1 MPGAVLA
8 LRPWI
13 PAARLQTKAP
23 VFFAFESEAT
33 AKLRSLVA
41 RNTGDTQIVAGG
53 AETPRRQSQVRVTN
67 LQGWIGGKDE
77 GGEEVPTVAVI
88 AHYDAAAVAPAL
100 AVGADSNGSG
110 VIALLQLARAFRK
123 LYAESKTHGGT
134 NLLFVLSAAGRLNF
148 AGTKHWLAHT
158 DPQIVSNIQV
168 ALCLDTIGSGDKL
181 FLHTSKPMKDSGVA
195 SLFGTMQSAA
205 ADAGVPLQL
214 VHKKIN
220 ISDPDI
226 SWEHELFSRKRV
238 LAATLSR
245 RASAEEPRGG
255 LLDRAVDVEAL
266 ARNTQMLANTLARLV
281 PPPPPLKRFL

>member
-88 AHYDAAAVAPAL
+88 AHYDAASVAPAL

-123 LYAESKTHGGT
+123 LY
-134 NLLFVLSAAGRLNF
+134 
-148 AGTKHWLAHT
+148 
-158 DPQIVSNIQV
+158 
-168 ALCLDTIGSGDKL
+168 
-181 FLHTSKPMKDSGVA
+181 
-195 SLFGTMQSAA
+195 
-205 ADAGVPLQL
+205 
-214 VHKKIN
+214 
-220 ISDPDI
+220 
-226 SWEHELFSRKRV
+226 
-238 LAATLSR
+238 
-245 RASAEEPRGG
+245 
-255 LLDRAVDVEAL
+255 
-266 ARNTQMLANTLARLV
+266 
-281 PPPPPLKRFL
+281 PPPSPSLPY